1 MGHWEW
7 GIGLWEIL
15 SLSHYFPLPLSRR
28 ICLHTR
34 KHLAR
39 VKMRIRLI
47 RRREIWAITR
57 EGWVIASAGLII
69 LMLLIITNIHPFLAV
84 NAPIQADI
92 LVVEGWL
99 PDYAIKSAIAEF
111 KKGEYRQLITTGLP
125 LSKGYYLAEYKN
137 YAELSAATCIALGFD
152 KDKVIAVPAASVV
165 KHRTAASAI
174 ALRDWLAASG
184 LKVDSINLYSFG
196 THARRSWIIF
206 KAVLNPD
213 IKVGII
219 AAEPQDYNPQEWWK
233 SSEGFRTVTGEI
245 IAYIYARFVDWKT

>member
-1 MGHWEW
+1 MNFAR
-7 GIGLWEIL
+7 L
-15 SLSHYFPLPLSRR
+15 
-28 ICLHTR
+28 R
-34 KHLAR
+34 KL
-39 VKMRIRLI
+39 KIKISLI
-47 RRREIWAITR
+47 RRREMWAITR
-57 EGWVIASAGLII
+57 EGWVIAIMGSII
-69 LMLLIITNIHPFLAV
+69 AMLLIITNIHPFLAV
-84 NAPIQADI
+84 NAPIKADI

-137 YAELSAATCIALGFD
+137 YAELAAATCIALGFD

-174 ALRDWLAASG
+174 ALRDWLAASA

-196 THARRSWIIF
+196 THARRSWNIF

-219 AAEPQDYNPQEWWK
+219 AAEPEDYNPQEWWK
-233 SSEGFRTVTGEI
+233 SSAGFRNVTGEI

>member
-1 MGHWEW
+1 MNFAR
-7 GIGLWEIL
+7 L
-15 SLSHYFPLPLSRR
+15 
-28 ICLHTR
+28 R
-34 KHLAR
+34 KL
-39 VKMRIRLI
+39 KIKISLI
-47 RRREIWAITR
+47 RRREMWAITR
-57 EGWVIASAGLII
+57 EGWVIAIMGLII
-69 LMLLIITNIHPFLAV
+69 AMLLIITNIHPFLAV
-84 NAPIQADI
+84 NAPIQADT

-111 KKGEYRQLITTGLP
+111 KKGKYRQLITTGLP

-137 YAELSAATCIALGFD
+137 YAALAAATCIALGFD
-152 KDKVIAVPAASVV
+152 KNKVVAVPAASVV

-174 ALRDWLAASG
+174 ALRDWLAASD

-196 THARRSWIIF
+196 PHARRSWIIF

-233 SSEGFRTVTGEI
+233 SSAGFRTVTGEI
-245 IAYIYARFVDWKT
+245 IAYIYARFVDWRT

>member
-1 MGHWEW
+1 M
-7 GIGLWEIL
+7 
-15 SLSHYFPLPLSRR
+15 
-28 ICLHTR
+28 
-34 KHLAR
+34 
-39 VKMRIRLI
+39 
-47 RRREIWAITR
+47 WAITR
-57 EGWVIASAGLII
+57 EGWVIAIMGLII
-69 LMLLIITNIHPFLAV
+69 AMLLIITNIHPFLAV
-84 NAPIQADI
+84 NAPIQADT

-111 KKGEYRQLITTGLP
+111 KKGKYRQLITTGLP

-137 YAELSAATCIALGFD
+137 YAALAAATCIALGFD
-152 KDKVIAVPAASVV
+152 KNKVVAVPAASVV

-174 ALRDWLAASG
+174 ALRDWLAASD

-196 THARRSWIIF
+196 PHARRSWIIF

-233 SSEGFRTVTGEI
+233 SSAGFRTVTGEI
-245 IAYIYARFVDWKT
+245 IAYIYARFVDWRT

>member
-1 MGHWEW
+1 MKFAKLRKLK
-7 GIGLWEIL
+7 IKI
-15 SLSHYFPLPLSRR
+15 SLIH
-28 ICLHTR
+28 R
-34 KHLAR
+34 KE
-39 VKMRIRLI
+39 M
-47 RRREIWAITR
+47 WAITR
-57 EGWVIASAGLII
+57 EGWVMAITGLII
-69 LMLLIITNIHPFLAV
+69 AMLLIITNIHPFLAV
-84 NAPIQADI
+84 NAPIKADI

-125 LSKGYYLAEYKN
+125 LGKGYYLAEYKN
-137 YAELSAATCIALGFD
+137 YAELTAATCIVLGLD

-174 ALRDWLAASG
+174 ALRDWLAASA

-196 THARRSWIIF
+196 THARRSWNIF

-219 AAEPQDYNPQEWWK
+219 AAEPQDYNQQEWWK
-233 SSEGFRTVTGEI
+233 SSAGFRTVTGEI